1 VNGRQL
7 RRAVALAIVLL
18 LVVFDFWWM
27 RLRGRM
33 TLQRRA
39 LWLQRASRRV
49 LRSLGVKVQVEGRPP
64 ASGLVVANHLSYFD
78 ILIISAAM
86 PCFFVSKKEI
96 AGWPYFGWAARA
108 GGTIFLDRQSMSSA
122 RAVAGEIA
130 ERLRLPPPVMLFPE
144 GTSTDGTKVLRF
156 HSRLIDPAT
165 KVGVP
170 ITVVAIRYVV
180 AGGAAERELC
190 YFGKVV
196 FLPHAWKVMGV
207 ERFTAQLRFG
217 EPGIY
222 SDRYAAAEQTRAE
235 VVAMREVASLAV
247 K

>member
-1 VNGRQL
+1 
-7 RRAVALAIVLL
+7 VALAIVLL

-122 RAVAGEIA
+122 
-130 ERLRLPPPVMLFPE
+130 
-144 GTSTDGTKVLRF
+144 
-156 HSRLIDPAT
+156 PA
-165 KVGVP
+165 
-170 ITVVAIRYVV
+170 
-180 AGGAAERELC
+180 L
-190 YFGKVV
+190 
-196 FLPHAWKVMGV
+196 
-207 ERFTAQLRFG
+207 
-217 EPGIY
+217 
-222 SDRYAAAEQTRAE
+222 AAAGDAVSRRHEHGWDEGAE
-235 VVAMREVASLAV
+235 VPFAPD
-247 K
+247 